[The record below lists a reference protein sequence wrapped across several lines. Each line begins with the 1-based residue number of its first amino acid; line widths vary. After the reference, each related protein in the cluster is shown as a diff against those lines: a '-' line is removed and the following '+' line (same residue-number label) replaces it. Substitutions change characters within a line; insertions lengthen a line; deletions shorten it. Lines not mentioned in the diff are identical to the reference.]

1 LRVAISNVI
10 LSLLM
15 SFILSV
21 MVVLLINRHLQF
33 INRACE
39 RVMHGEM
46 RYRIRVRGADD
57 QFDRLGTNINS
68 MLDWIE
74 TLLGTVKDSTNAL
87 AHDMRTPLSRHRL
100 ELQALI
106 KNPEIEPKERQK
118 LREAVTR
125 VDEIVEMF
133 DNILSIARAESR
145 SGTELFAEINV
156 TEAVEDVIEFY
167 NALIEEKSL
176 QLKTDIPPQPLRMTG
191 DKQLISQAVVN
202 LLDNAVKYT
211 PNSGEISVSLRQEGD
226 RIIITVADN
235 GPGIPDQFLE
245 KAKERFFRI
254 DESRNTPGTG
264 LGLSL
269 VNAVAGLHHGTLT
282 LENNHPGLKAVLTLA
297 KDTA

>member
-1 LRVAISNVI
+1 
-10 LSLLM
+10 
-15 SFILSV
+15 
-21 MVVLLINRHLQF
+21 
-33 INRACE
+33 
-39 RVMHGEM
+39 
-46 RYRIRVRGADD
+46 
-57 QFDRLGTNINS
+57 
-68 MLDWIE
+68 
-74 TLLGTVKDSTNAL
+74 
-87 AHDMRTPLSRHRL
+87 MRTPLSRHRL